1 MVLDNEL
8 NFNGGLLDGRSF
20 DDSETWVDAV
30 VGLKGR
36 FNLSEEFYLT
46 GWGMI
51 GGGGSDFM
59 WDVMGGIGYSFSDS
73 FSTVAGYRA
82 LGVDYSNDGFVYDV
96 VQDGPILGFV
106 FRF

>member
-1 MVLDNEL
+1 
-8 NFNGGLLDGRSF
+8 
-20 DDSETWVDAV
+20 V

-36 FNLSEEFYLT
+36 LNLSEGFYLT

-51 GGGGSDFM
+51 GGGGSELM
-59 WDVMGGIGYSFSDS
+59 WDVMGGLGYSFSDS

-82 LGVDYSNDGFVYDV
+82 VSADYRNDGLVYDV
-96 VQDGPILGFV
+96 VQQGPILGFV